1 MNRKKL
7 VMATLLAFI
16 LTLSIVSTPVVHA
29 QEETQSTNTESLAD
43 ESEQSTYE
51 TVAAESESIEPDIPE
66 YTPSVTL
73 ASSTWTGQSDIILDT
88 QAKGGNVEF
97 QEIYIYVEM
106 VSLGGINVTPEMNL
120 DSDGN
125 GTIVFKNSDL
135 QNATMIGPNGGE
147 EFDWSKIDQIEISI
161 GFELDGQYKS
171 KFIYVPVDF
180 TINTEPDTPEY
191 TPSLTLASAT
201 WTGQS
206 DIVLDTQAKGGNVG
220 GQENYIYVD
229 NVSIGGIR
237 ITPEVNLDA
246 EGNGTIV
253 FKNSDL
259 KNATMLG
266 PYDDEAVDWSQI
278 NKIEILIEFELDEQ
292 YKVRTVYVPVDFVV
306 FEPETET
313 ESEIE
318 SEPTEK
324 VTITNESGIIM
335 ELPEGA
341 PDHLELKVDVSTG
354 ADEKSAVQKVIQ
366 IAGDKIKTFD
376 LYLLLNGE
384 PYEYNGQFTSTVS
397 LPVPADWNLNE
408 LALYY
413 FNEDRK
419 EATPVL
425 FSVDRENEMVVFATN
440 HFSKYILVQKD
451 VTRDDTTQKETTKA
465 IDTPRTGDSANVGLY
480 ASMFTISGILILTL
494 LRKKKEAENR

>member
-1 MNRKKL
+1 MNKKKL
-7 VMATLLAFI
+7 VMATLLAI
-16 LTLSIVSTPVVHA
+16 TLTLSIVSTTVVHA

-73 ASSTWTGQSDIILDT
+73 ASSTWTGQSDIVLDT
-88 QAKGGNVEF
+88 QAKGGNVKF
-97 QEIYIYVEM
+97 QESYIYVES

-135 QNATMIGPNGGE
+135 QNATMFGSNGE
-147 EFDWSKIDQIEISI
+147 AEVDWSKIDQIEISI

-171 KFIYVPVDF
+171 KF
-180 TINTEPDTPEY
+180 
-191 TPSLTLASAT
+191 
-201 WTGQS
+201 
-206 DIVLDTQAKGGNVG
+206 
-220 GQENYIYVD
+220 
-229 NVSIGGIR
+229 
-237 ITPEVNLDA
+237 
-246 EGNGTIV
+246 
-253 FKNSDL
+253 
-259 KNATMLG
+259 
-266 PYDDEAVDWSQI
+266 
-278 NKIEILIEFELDEQ
+278 
-292 YKVRTVYVPVDFVV
+292 VYVPVDFIVS
-306 FEPETET
+306 EPETET

-318 SEPTEK
+318 PEPTEK

-341 PDHLELKVDVSTG
+341 PDHLELKVNVSNG

-366 IAGDKIKTFD
+366 IDSDKIKTFD
-376 LYLLLNGE
+376 LSLLFNGQ

-397 LPVPADWNLNE
+397 LPVPDGWNLNE

-413 FNEDRK
+413 FNENTK
-419 EATPVL
+419 EVIPVL

-451 VTRDDTTQKETTKA
+451 VTREDATKEDTTKKESTKV
-465 IDTPRTGDSANVGLY
+465 IDTPKTGDSANVGLY
-480 ASMFTISGILILTL
+480 TSLFIISGLCIIVFAL
-494 LRKKKEAENR
+494 LRKKKVSENR

>member
-1 MNRKKL
+1 MNKKKL

-16 LTLSIVSTPVVHA
+16 LTLSIVSTTVVHA

-73 ASSTWTGQSDIILDT
+73 ASSTWTGQSDIVLDT
-88 QAKGGNVEF
+88 QAKGGNVKF
-97 QEIYIYVEM
+97 QESYIYVES
-106 VSLGGINVTPEMNL
+106 VSLGGIDVTPEMNL

-135 QNATMIGPNGGE
+135 QNATMFGSNGE
-147 EFDWSKIDQIEISI
+147 AEVDWSKIDQIEISI

-171 KFIYVPVDF
+171 KF
-180 TINTEPDTPEY
+180 
-191 TPSLTLASAT
+191 
-201 WTGQS
+201 
-206 DIVLDTQAKGGNVG
+206 
-220 GQENYIYVD
+220 
-229 NVSIGGIR
+229 
-237 ITPEVNLDA
+237 
-246 EGNGTIV
+246 
-253 FKNSDL
+253 
-259 KNATMLG
+259 
-266 PYDDEAVDWSQI
+266 
-278 NKIEILIEFELDEQ
+278 
-292 YKVRTVYVPVDFVV
+292 VYVPVDFIVS
-306 FEPETET
+306 EPETET

-318 SEPTEK
+318 PEPTEK

-341 PDHLELKVDVSTG
+341 PDHLELKVNVSNG

-366 IAGDKIKTFD
+366 IDSDKIKTFD
-376 LYLLLNGE
+376 LSLLFNGQ

-397 LPVPADWNLNE
+397 LPVPDGWNLNE

-413 FNEDRK
+413 FNENTK
-419 EATPVL
+419 EVIPVL

-451 VTRDDTTQKETTKA
+451 VTREDATKEDATKDDTTKKESTKV
-465 IDTPRTGDSANVGLY
+465 IDTPKTGDSANVGLY
-480 ASMFTISGILILTL
+480 TSLFIISGLCIIVFAL
-494 LRKKKEAENR
+494 LRKKKVSENR

>member
-1 MNRKKL
+1 MKKKKL
-7 VMATLLAFI
+7 VMATLLAI
-16 LTLSIVSTPVVHA
+16 TLTLSIVSTTVVHA

-73 ASSTWTGQSDIILDT
+73 ASSTWTGQSDIVLDT
-88 QAKGGNVEF
+88 QAKGGNVKF
-97 QEIYIYVEM
+97 QESYIYVES
-106 VSLGGINVTPEMNL
+106 VSLGGIDVTPEMNL

-135 QNATMIGPNGGE
+135 QNATMFGSNGE
-147 EFDWSKIDQIEISI
+147 AEVDWSKIDQIEISI

-171 KFIYVPVDF
+171 KF
-180 TINTEPDTPEY
+180 
-191 TPSLTLASAT
+191 
-201 WTGQS
+201 
-206 DIVLDTQAKGGNVG
+206 
-220 GQENYIYVD
+220 
-229 NVSIGGIR
+229 
-237 ITPEVNLDA
+237 
-246 EGNGTIV
+246 
-253 FKNSDL
+253 
-259 KNATMLG
+259 
-266 PYDDEAVDWSQI
+266 
-278 NKIEILIEFELDEQ
+278 
-292 YKVRTVYVPVDFVV
+292 VYVPVDFIVS
-306 FEPETET
+306 EPETET

-318 SEPTEK
+318 PEPTEK

-341 PDHLELKVDVSTG
+341 PDHLELKVNVSNG

-366 IAGDKIKTFD
+366 IDSDKIKTFD
-376 LYLLLNGE
+376 LSLLFNGQ

-397 LPVPADWNLNE
+397 LPVPDGWNLNE

-413 FNEDRK
+413 FNENTK
-419 EATPVL
+419 EVIPVL

-451 VTRDDTTQKETTKA
+451 VTREDATKEDATKDDTTKKESTKV
-465 IDTPRTGDSANVGLY
+465 IDTPKTGDSANVGLY
-480 ASMFTISGILILTL
+480 TSLFIISGLCIIVFAL
-494 LRKKKEAENR
+494 LRKKKVSENR

>member
-1 MNRKKL
+1 MNKKKL
-7 VMATLLAFI
+7 VMATLLAI
-16 LTLSIVSTPVVHA
+16 TLTLSIVSTTVVYA

-51 TVAAESESIEPDIPE
+51 TVATESESIEPDIPE
-66 YTPSVTL
+66 YAPSLTL
-73 ASSTWTGQSDIILDT
+73 ASSTWTGQSDIVLDT
-88 QAKGGNVEF
+88 QGKGGNVKP
-97 QEIYIYVEM
+97 QEIYIYVES
-106 VSLGGINVTPEMNL
+106 VSLGGIDVTPEMNL

-135 QNATMIGPNGGE
+135 QNATMFGPNGE
-147 EFDWSKIDQIEISI
+147 AEVDWSKIDQIEISI

-171 KFIYVPVDF
+171 KFVYVPVDF

-191 TPSLTLASAT
+191 TPSLTLASST

-259 KNATMLG
+259 KNATMIG

-278 NKIEILIEFELDEQ
+278 NKIEILIEFELDGQ
-292 YKVRTVYVPVDFVV
+292 YKVRTVFVPVDFVV
-306 FEPETET
+306 SEPETET
-313 ESEIE
+313 GSEIE
-318 SEPTEK
+318 PEPTEK

-376 LYLLLNGE
+376 LYLLRNGE

-413 FNEDRK
+413 FNEDTK
-419 EATPVL
+419 EVTPVL
-425 FSVDRENEMVVFATN
+425 FSVDRENRMVIFATN

-465 IDTPRTGDSANVGLY
+465 IDTPRTGDSSNVGLY
-480 ASMFTISGILILTL
+480 ASIFTISGIVILTL
-494 LRKKKEAENR
+494 LRKKKGSENR

>member
-1 MNRKKL
+1 MNKKKL

-16 LTLSIVSTPVVHA
+16 LTLSIVSTTVVHA

-88 QAKGGNVEF
+88 QAKGGNVKF
-97 QEIYIYVEM
+97 QEIYIYVGK

-135 QNATMIGPNGGE
+135 QNATMLGPNGEE

-161 GFELDGQYKS
+161 GFELDGQYTS
-171 KFIYVPVDF
+171 RF
-180 TINTEPDTPEY
+180 
-191 TPSLTLASAT
+191 
-201 WTGQS
+201 
-206 DIVLDTQAKGGNVG
+206 
-220 GQENYIYVD
+220 
-229 NVSIGGIR
+229 
-237 ITPEVNLDA
+237 
-246 EGNGTIV
+246 
-253 FKNSDL
+253 
-259 KNATMLG
+259 
-266 PYDDEAVDWSQI
+266 
-278 NKIEILIEFELDEQ
+278 
-292 YKVRTVYVPVDFVV
+292 VYVPVDFIVS
-306 FEPETET
+306 EPETET

-318 SEPTEK
+318 PEPTEK

-341 PDHLELKVDVSTG
+341 PDHLELKVNVSNG

-366 IAGDKIKTFD
+366 IDSDKIKTFD
-376 LYLLLNGE
+376 LSLLFNGQ

-397 LPVPADWNLNE
+397 LPVPDGWNLNE

-413 FNEDRK
+413 FNENTK
-419 EATPVL
+419 EVIPVL

-451 VTRDDTTQKETTKA
+451 VTREDTTKEDTTKDDTTKKESTKV
-465 IDTPRTGDSANVGLY
+465 IDTPKTGDSANVGLY
-480 ASMFTISGILILTL
+480 ASMFIISGIVILTL

>member
-1 MNRKKL
+1 MKKKKL
-7 VMATLLAFI
+7 VMATLLAFT
-16 LTLSIVSTPVVHA
+16 LTLSIVSTTVVHA

-73 ASSTWTGQSDIILDT
+73 ASSTWTGQSDIVLDT
-88 QAKGGNVEF
+88 QAKGGNVKF
-97 QEIYIYVEM
+97 QESYIYVES

-135 QNATMIGPNGGE
+135 QNATMFGSNGE
-147 EFDWSKIDQIEISI
+147 AEVDWSKIDQIEISI

-171 KFIYVPVDF
+171 KF
-180 TINTEPDTPEY
+180 
-191 TPSLTLASAT
+191 
-201 WTGQS
+201 
-206 DIVLDTQAKGGNVG
+206 
-220 GQENYIYVD
+220 
-229 NVSIGGIR
+229 
-237 ITPEVNLDA
+237 
-246 EGNGTIV
+246 
-253 FKNSDL
+253 
-259 KNATMLG
+259 
-266 PYDDEAVDWSQI
+266 
-278 NKIEILIEFELDEQ
+278 
-292 YKVRTVYVPVDFVV
+292 VYVPVDFIVS
-306 FEPETET
+306 EPETET

-318 SEPTEK
+318 PEPTEK
-324 VTITNESGIIM
+324 VTIKNESGIIM

-341 PDHLELKVDVSTG
+341 PDHLELKVNVSNG

-366 IAGDKIKTFD
+366 IDSDKIKTFD
-376 LYLLLNGE
+376 LSLLFNGQ

-397 LPVPADWNLNE
+397 LPVPDGWNLNE

-413 FNEDRK
+413 FNENTK
-419 EATPVL
+419 EVIPVL

-451 VTRDDTTQKETTKA
+451 VTREDATKEDTTKKESTKV
-465 IDTPRTGDSANVGLY
+465 IDTPKTGDSANVGLY
-480 ASMFTISGILILTL
+480 TSLFIISGLCIIVFAL
-494 LRKKKEAENR
+494 LRKKKVSENR

>member
-1 MNRKKL
+1 MNKKKL

-16 LTLSIVSTPVVHA
+16 LTLSIVSTTVVHA

-73 ASSTWTGQSDIILDT
+73 ASSTWTGQSDIVLDT
-88 QAKGGNVEF
+88 QAKGGNVKF
-97 QEIYIYVEM
+97 QESYIYVES
-106 VSLGGINVTPEMNL
+106 VSLGGIDVTPEMNL

-135 QNATMIGPNGGE
+135 QNATMFGSNGE
-147 EFDWSKIDQIEISI
+147 AEVDWSKIDQIEISI

-171 KFIYVPVDF
+171 KF
-180 TINTEPDTPEY
+180 
-191 TPSLTLASAT
+191 
-201 WTGQS
+201 
-206 DIVLDTQAKGGNVG
+206 
-220 GQENYIYVD
+220 
-229 NVSIGGIR
+229 
-237 ITPEVNLDA
+237 
-246 EGNGTIV
+246 
-253 FKNSDL
+253 
-259 KNATMLG
+259 
-266 PYDDEAVDWSQI
+266 
-278 NKIEILIEFELDEQ
+278 
-292 YKVRTVYVPVDFVV
+292 VYVPVDFIVS
-306 FEPETET
+306 EPETET

-318 SEPTEK
+318 PEPTEK
-324 VTITNESGIIM
+324 VTIKNESGIIM

-341 PDHLELKVDVSTG
+341 PDHLELKVNVSNG

-366 IAGDKIKTFD
+366 IDSDKIKTFD
-376 LYLLLNGE
+376 LSLLFNGQ

-397 LPVPADWNLNE
+397 LPVPDGWNLNE

-413 FNEDRK
+413 FNENTK
-419 EATPVL
+419 EVIPVL

-451 VTRDDTTQKETTKA
+451 VTREDATKEDTTKKESTKV
-465 IDTPRTGDSANVGLY
+465 IDTPKTGDSANVGLY
-480 ASMFTISGILILTL
+480 TSLFTISGLCIIVFAL
-494 LRKKKEAENR
+494 LRKKKVSENR

>member
-1 MNRKKL
+1 MKKKKL

-16 LTLSIVSTPVVHA
+16 LTLSIVSTTVVHA

-73 ASSTWTGQSDIILDT
+73 ASSTWTGQSDIVLDT
-88 QAKGGNVEF
+88 QAKGGNVKF
-97 QEIYIYVEM
+97 QESYIYVES

-135 QNATMIGPNGGE
+135 QNATMFGSNGE
-147 EFDWSKIDQIEISI
+147 AEVDWSKIDEIEISI

-171 KFIYVPVDF
+171 KF
-180 TINTEPDTPEY
+180 
-191 TPSLTLASAT
+191 
-201 WTGQS
+201 
-206 DIVLDTQAKGGNVG
+206 
-220 GQENYIYVD
+220 
-229 NVSIGGIR
+229 
-237 ITPEVNLDA
+237 
-246 EGNGTIV
+246 
-253 FKNSDL
+253 
-259 KNATMLG
+259 
-266 PYDDEAVDWSQI
+266 
-278 NKIEILIEFELDEQ
+278 
-292 YKVRTVYVPVDFVV
+292 VYVPVDFIVS
-306 FEPETET
+306 EPETET

-318 SEPTEK
+318 PEPTEK
-324 VTITNESGIIM
+324 VTIKNESGIIM

-341 PDHLELKVDVSTG
+341 PDHLELKVNVSNG

-366 IAGDKIKTFD
+366 IDSDKIKTFD
-376 LYLLLNGE
+376 LSLLFNGQ

-397 LPVPADWNLNE
+397 LPVPDGWNLNE

-413 FNEDRK
+413 FNENTK
-419 EATPVL
+419 EVIPVL

-451 VTRDDTTQKETTKA
+451 VTREDATKEDTTKEDTTKKESTKV
-465 IDTPRTGDSANVGLY
+465 IDTPKTGDSANVGLY
-480 ASMFTISGILILTL
+480 TSLFIISGLCIIVFAL
-494 LRKKKEAENR
+494 LRKKKVSENR